1 MEEYKSN
8 SHKSRELNKKN
19 RERPQK
25 VVNGGVK
32 VRKRSASKKFID
44 EFVGEDLSS
53 MKTYII
59 TDVLLPAIKKGL
71 YDVVTNGIEM
81 LLYGESKG
89 NKKSSSSSS
98 RVSYGAYYERDERN
112 TRRGRAG
119 YNYDEIIL
127 SSRSEAESVLSS
139 MDDLIQTYGIVS
151 VADYYD
157 LVGKTASF
165 TDNNYGWTN
174 ISNVTVTHLRDGGY
188 TLKLP
193 RAVPIN

>member
-1 MEEYKSN
+1 MEKYQSN
-8 SHKSRELNKKN
+8 SHKSKEAKKQK
-19 RERPQK
+19 ERPQK
-25 VVNGGVK
+25 IVNGGVK
-32 VRKRSASKKFID
+32 VRKRSASKKFMD
-44 EFVGEDLSS
+44 EFIGEDFSS
-53 MKTYII
+53 MKAYIF

-81 LLYGESKG
+81 LLYGEA
-89 NKKSSSSSS
+89 KSSKKNSSSS
-98 RVSYGAYYERDERN
+98 RVSYGAYYEKEDK
-112 TRRGRAG
+112 TRLRGRAG
-119 YNYDEIIL
+119 YNYDDIIL
-127 SSRSEAESVLSS
+127 SSRMEAESVLSS

-157 LVGKTASF
+157 LVGRTPSF

-174 ISNVTVTHLRDGGY
+174 ISNVSVTHLRDGGY

>member
-19 RERPQK
+19 KERPQK

-32 VRKRSASKKFID
+32 IRKRSASRKFID
-44 EFVGEDLSS
+44 EFVSEDFSS

-81 LLYGESKG
+81 LLYGESKI
-89 NKKSSSSSS
+89 NKKSSSSS

-119 YNYDEIIL
+119 YNYDDIIL
-127 SSRSEAESVLSS
+127 SSRAEAESVLSS

-157 LVGKTASF
+157 LVGKTANF

-174 ISNVTVTHLRDGGY
+174 ISNVTVAHLRDGGY

>member
-19 RERPQK
+19 KERPQK

-32 VRKRSASKKFID
+32 IRKRSASRTFID
-44 EFVGEDLSS
+44 EFVSEDFSS

-81 LLYGESKG
+81 LLYGESKT
-89 NKKSSSSSS
+89 NKKSSSSS

-119 YNYDEIIL
+119 YNYDDIIL
-127 SSRSEAESVLSS
+127 SSRAEAESVLSS

-157 LVGKTASF
+157 LVGKTANF

-174 ISNVTVTHLRDGGY
+174 ISNVTVAHLRDGGY